1 GPQQRHHVGRGLR
14 RERVVGVLAQLP
26 GEHRHLVHERLLE
39 LRCELRGH
47 ERDERRCGVREL
59 AAELLGDLAGEDA
72 HASTSQQVTPAS
84 SATMVSVSRS
94 WPVIAATW
102 AAVSSLVTPS
112 AGPNSATSSPGLSW
126 AWNAPSVRC
135 TRIAGPSRAS
145 LSTNSIVVVV
155 VDRKSPRLNSS
166 HVKGS
171 YGGC

>member
-1 GPQQRHHVGRGLR
+1 
-14 RERVVGVLAQLP
+14 

-39 LRCELRGH
+39 LRCELRGKQG
-47 ERDERRCGVREL
+47 DERRCGVREL
-59 AAELLGDLAGEDA
+59 AAELLGRELAGEDA

-94 WPVIAATW
+94 CPVIAATW

-155 VDRKSPRLNSS
+155 VVVVLIGFLLAVPLPDACIFS
-166 HVKGS
+166 
-171 YGGC
+171 